1 MRQSEHRSE
10 WTPDLAGRRGPR
22 YMAIA
27 DGLADAVAEGV
38 LRPGTR
44 LPTQRDLAWRLG
56 VTVGTVTRGYA
67 EAARRGVIAGEVGRG
82 TYVRERAPDD
92 LPVAGHGAAAAD
104 DDIDLA
110 HNYPPA
116 DPRDHTVAD
125 TIAALATGG
134 GGHALMGYAPAI
146 GLAEHRRAGAE
157 WMAHAGMPATIDHT
171 AVTNGAQH
179 AMLLALG
186 ALTRP
191 GDAVLCERLT
201 FFGMKSIAAFQGLR
215 LHGVDIDRHGLLPAS
230 LDAACRATTAKVL
243 YCIPSLQNPTT
254 ALMPEARRREIAD
267 ICRRH
272 EISIV
277 EDDIYGF
284 LLEPRMTPLSAF
296 APERSV
302 YLTSLS
308 KCVAAGLRVGYARA
322 EAPVIARM
330 AAGMR
335 ASTLMAAPLLA
346 AAAARLIDS
355 GAAARLAAARRQEA
369 TARQAM
375 TRRWLD
381 APGLMRHPSAYN
393 VWLNL
398 PEPWRREAFVAE
410 ARRRGVGVAPA
421 EAFAVGRQPVPHAVR
436 ICLSAARD
444 RTQLERG
451 LGILA
456 EILESGPEAS
466 PLAGPIV

>member
-1 MRQSEHRSE
+1 MRQSEPRSE

-82 TYVRERAPDD
+82 TYVRERTPDG
-92 LPVAGHGAAAAD
+92 LPAAGHGAAAD
-104 DDIDLA
+104 DYIDLA
-110 HNYPPA
+110 HNYPPE
-116 DPRDHTVAD
+116 DPREHTVAD

-134 GGHALMGYAPAI
+134 GGNALMGYVPDV

-157 WMAHAGMPATIDHT
+157 WMARAGMPASIEHT

-201 FFGMKSIAAFQGLR
+201 FYGMKSIAAFQGLR
-215 LHGVDIDRHGLLPAS
+215 LHGVDIDRHGLLPAA

-254 ALMPEARRREIAD
+254 AVMPEARRREIAE

-284 LLEPRMTPLSAF
+284 LLDPPMTPLSALV
-296 APERSV
+296 PERSV
-302 YLTSLS
+302 YITSLS

-346 AAAARLIDS
+346 AAATRLIDT

-369 TARQAM
+369 RARQALA
-375 TRRWLD
+375 RRWLD
-381 APGLMRHPSAYN
+381 GPRLMRHPSAYN

-398 PEPWRREAFVAE
+398 PEPWRREEFVAA

-436 ICLSAARD
+436 ICLSPARD
-444 RTQLERG
+444 RTQLARG

-456 EILESGPEAS
+456 EILDSEPEAS
-466 PLAGPIV
+466 LTPGPIV